1 MYQTGYTHAG
11 VFHADDV
18 FATALLKIMN
28 PEIKIHRVNYIPDG
42 ITDHTED
49 VIIYDIGGGKYDHH
63 KTPKLRKDGIPYSS
77 FGLLWRDLGT
87 ELVDKDSADLIE
99 RSLVIPIDL
108 QDNGKERNPLS
119 NTISL
124 FNPLWGADEDLRT
137 QFDRAVDMAMQ
148 ILNRSLESIA
158 SANKAKTLVEQ
169 KIRESENHVMVLD
182 QYVPYQ
188 RYLKND
194 NDIYIVVY
202 PSMRGGWNLQSINS
216 DTYPLPES
224 WLKSLPENMTFAHPG
239 RFVANCKDK
248 LSAIRYAETA
258 ALQYA

>member
-28 PEIKIHRVNYIPDG
+28 PKIKIHRVNYIPDG

-63 KTPKLRKDGIPYSS
+63 KTPKLRENGIPYSS

-169 KIRESENHVMVLD
+169 KIRESKNHVMVLD

-239 RFVANCKDK
+239 RFVANCKNK